1 MSGSQSDRSRRR
13 WNKTLSWRSMIL
25 GEKQMKKK
33 NKTMTLLITKKTEN
47 AFNLLFQ
54 KCLDISYKN
63 KEECDYY
70 RATWST

>member
-1 MSGSQSDRSRRR
+1 MEQNSQLAKHDPRRET
-13 WNKTLSWRSMIL
+13 N
-25 GEKQMKKK
+25 EEK
-33 NKTMTLLITKKTEN
+33 NKTMTLLITTKKTEN

-54 KCLDISYKN
+54 KCLDISHKN